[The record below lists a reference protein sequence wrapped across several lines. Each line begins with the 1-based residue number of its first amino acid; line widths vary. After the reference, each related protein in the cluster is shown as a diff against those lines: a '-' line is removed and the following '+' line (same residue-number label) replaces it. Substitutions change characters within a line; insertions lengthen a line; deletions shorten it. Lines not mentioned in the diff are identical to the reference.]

1 MKHGTSARQSNI
13 NCEFRFYKTE
23 FDYVNHA
30 LDNRI
35 IFFCQNKHIILNVC
49 FLKLSNLFFLLN
61 DIIKSVCLDYLV

>member
-35 IFFCQNKHIILNVC
+35 ISFVKTSI
-49 FLKLSNLFFLLN
+49 
-61 DIIKSVCLDYLV
+61 